1 MPIQKYVELDSTYR
15 NRNVDPNPGNF
26 SVSVSQYGIKEQPYA
41 LDPISNAY
49 PQIIFNP
56 SKYLDGKLLP
66 YKFKVIFPPTTPLTI
81 YLQNINVN
89 KLPTTLNF
97 LVGLCLNKTGQSAKY
112 RISQW
117 EYIGLDASTPAIQ
130 IFKATLD
137 SNFNSLANDDEIQI
151 NLNITYPFYFLPASL
166 NIPNYYNNYYIENQT
181 KTFLTDPPILTYAVI
196 TDFDRDSHYAVVGP
210 KINENTKWESADNY
224 VVRKELPMMSKIVS
238 NDLTKNASSLYVG
251 TSFFENLDFNQII
264 NCFIRFVKLKTVDVN
279 EIRKIVSV
287 SPPYVI
293 ETEETPGSYPD
304 TLIFDTPLSS
314 TPKTDDQYEILQ
326 YSKDNYS
333 PFVYSGTMASNSQP
347 VAYDMTLNSLTLP
360 NQFLTLGGR
369 IAYYPYVYVVIE
381 NISTTGGNPKNL
393 IYSNNPNTYRAVFR
407 APITDLNHPQN
418 SPFVKLTGNGMKQT
432 MTFKQNDDISIYVL
446 LPNGEIFQTEMKDN
460 FDGLNPNPMLQ
471 VSAVFSMEKIV

>member
-1 MPIQKYVELDSTYR
+1 M
-15 NRNVDPNPGNF
+15 
-26 SVSVSQYGIKEQPYA
+26 
-41 LDPISNAY
+41 
-49 PQIIFNP
+49 
-56 SKYLDGKLLP
+56 
-66 YKFKVIFPPTTPLTI
+66 
-81 YLQNINVN
+81 
-89 KLPTTLNF
+89 
-97 LVGLCLNKTGQSAKY
+97 
-112 RISQW
+112 
-117 EYIGLDASTPAIQ
+117 
-130 IFKATLD
+130 
-137 SNFNSLANDDEIQI
+137 
-151 NLNITYPFYFLPASL
+151 
-166 NIPNYYNNYYIENQT
+166 
-181 KTFLTDPPILTYAVI
+181 
-196 TDFDRDSHYAVVGP
+196 
-210 KINENTKWESADNY
+210 
-224 VVRKELPMMSKIVS
+224 
-238 NDLTKNASSLYVG
+238 
-251 TSFFENLDFNQII
+251 
-264 NCFIRFVKLKTVDVN
+264 
-279 EIRKIVSV
+279 
-287 SPPYVI
+287 
-293 ETEETPGSYPD
+293 
-304 TLIFDTPLSS
+304 IFDTPLSS